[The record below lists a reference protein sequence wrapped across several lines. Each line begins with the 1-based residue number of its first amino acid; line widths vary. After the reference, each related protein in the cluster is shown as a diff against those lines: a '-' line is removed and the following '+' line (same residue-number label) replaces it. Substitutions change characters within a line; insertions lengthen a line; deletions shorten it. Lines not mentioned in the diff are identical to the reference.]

1 MDCRGREETGEE
13 TILTILT
20 IFLFRLCSEGGRCPG
35 TERGV
40 LTSPNYPKDY
50 PVKIDLNYTIET
62 VQGSVIE
69 LTFIAFDLEPGRTTG
84 RGGCYDSLR

>member
-1 MDCRGREETGEE
+1 M
-13 TILTILT
+13 TILT

-69 LTFIAFDLEPGRTTG
+69 LTFEAFDLEPGRRTG
-84 RGGCYDSLR
+84 LGGCHDSLR